1 MPGIAVDIPG
11 LQVLAFPEQ
20 AFLLHAG
27 NNLSAPETIEFH
39 NGIVGQERQKWQEGF
54 LPFLLSRPFC
64 LSGISYSLRHM
75 SSISSDDVRRI
86 AKLAR
91 LELSDAEVEKFA
103 PQLTSILGYIDM
115 LSEVDTKNVKAA
127 AQPTGLTNVLRED
140 VITSGE
146 VSPDALLATSPL
158 PITEHQIQTPSAHE

>member
-1 MPGIAVDIPG
+1 
-11 LQVLAFPEQ
+11 
-20 AFLLHAG
+20 
-27 NNLSAPETIEFH
+27 
-39 NGIVGQERQKWQEGF
+39 
-54 LPFLLSRPFC
+54 
-64 LSGISYSLRHM
+64 M

>member
-1 MPGIAVDIPG
+1 MARVSVDVTG
-11 LQVLAFPEQ
+11 MQVLPLPQET
-20 AFLLHAG
+20 FLLHAC
-27 NNLSAPETIEFH
+27 NDLAPTETIELHTHKDSGRPRFST
-39 NGIVGQERQKWQEGF
+39 IRF
-54 LPFLLSRPFC
+54 PLMRSTLSSR
-64 LSGISYSLRHM
+64 RTM
-75 SSISSDDVRRI
+75 SSLSSDDVRRI

-91 LELSDAEVEKFA
+91 LELTDAEIEKFA

-115 LSEVDTKNVKAA
+115 LGEVDTKNIVAA
-127 AQPTGLTNVLRED
+127 AQPTGLTDAFRED

>member
-1 MPGIAVDIPG
+1 MST
-11 LQVLAFPEQ
+11 LTQEQV
-20 AFLLHAG
+20 
-27 NNLSAPETIEFH
+27 
-39 NGIVGQERQKWQEGF
+39 
-54 LPFLLSRPFC
+54 
-64 LSGISYSLRHM
+64 RH
-75 SSISSDDVRRI
+75 I

-103 PQLTSILGYIDM
+103 PQLTAILGYIDM
-115 LSEVDTKNVKAA
+115 LAEVDTKNVKAA